1 MRYAP
6 TSEVR
11 SVRDGDGGLFDVCVW
26 KEGREEGF
34 GFAFLSCVI
43 MQGLLGILEF
53 ETDWIMRV
61 LRIESRIV

>member
-1 MRYAP
+1 MPRRVKCVLFGMG
-6 TSEVR
+6 TVVR
-11 SVRDGDGGLFDVCVW
+11 LMYVYGR